1 MPKIAVTH
9 DVMAQ
14 RMPAYTSKFWIRFA
28 YFKNAMYTLLI
39 SFYKVVVRYHTLSYG
54 ENVEK
59 FCACTKFCDVHNVW
73 LYVLYTV
80 SISWAIV
87 FNRKQPLRVSYF
99 WLYTFASVSLVY
111 VLRTKC
117 KNIYQNVFLF
127 IDTCTRGRDEC
138 VYVWVRV
145 CMID

>member
-1 MPKIAVTH
+1 MEKIAVTL

-28 YFKNAMYTLLI
+28 YLKNAMYTLSI
-39 SFYKVVVRYHTLSYG
+39 SFHKVVVRYHTLSYG

-59 FCACTKFCDVHNVW
+59 FCACTKFCDVHSVW

-87 FNRKQPLRVSYF
+87 FNRKQSLRVSYF
-99 WLYTFASVSLVY
+99 LLYTFASVSLVY
-111 VLRTKC
+111 VLQTKC
-117 KNIYQNVFLF
+117 KNVYQNDFLF
-127 IDTCTRGRDEC
+127 INTCTRGRDKC